1 MEQSVSR
8 MMTVIDLA
16 RNIRERHNKPLK
28 SPLREMVVVHPD
40 VNFLD
45 DITGQLGEYVREEL
59 NVRGIVPCNDP
70 LKYASLRAEPDYS
83 SLGKRLGKA
92 MGLVAKEVKSM
103 TQTQIM
109 DFERAG
115 KAKFCWS

>member
-1 MEQSVSR
+1 
-8 MMTVIDLA
+8 L
-16 RNIRERHNKPLK
+16 NL
-28 SPLREMVVVHPD
+28 D
-40 VNFLD
+40 VGFD
-45 DITGQLGEYVREEL
+45 ECGLGMW
-59 NVRGIVPCNDP
+59 GC
-70 LKYASLRAEPDYS
+70 S

-115 KAKFCWS
+115 KAKFAGHELELQDIKV

>member
-1 MEQSVSR
+1 
-8 MMTVIDLA
+8 
-16 RNIRERHNKPLK
+16 
-28 SPLREMVVVHPD
+28 
-40 VNFLD
+40 
-45 DITGQLGEYVREEL
+45 VREEL

-115 KAKFCWS
+115 KAKFAGHELELQDIKVIREFKAPDGVNKEDIDASGDGSVPFIHCYHLY